1 MNRCAN
7 IRSNFAR
14 RVRRFGHDVV
24 FLPQRRTEL
33 FPTAA
38 LQRIRGGDRAAS
50 SRPAPGIASRHFRRR
65 RTFSRKKYRCKKSTL
80 QLSSYV
86 VESGV
91 FSHHE
96 ASFYA
101 GFCRV

>member
-1 MNRCAN
+1 MREHPVEFRVACGGSVTMSCSF
-7 IRSNFAR
+7 RSVAPSRSRRLHCSAFA
-14 RVRRFGHDVV
+14 
-24 FLPQRRTEL
+24 
-33 FPTAA
+33 
-38 LQRIRGGDRAAS
+38 AAS
-50 SRPAPGIASRHFRRR
+50 SRPASGIASRHFRRR